1 MEEIDDF
8 DIEIKVS
15 DPEKVGKQGNVAIK
29 YHPPTYL
36 TSSSL
41 ATLGD
46 GMGAYMQYKV
56 TTTVSHIMFEL
67 FY

>member
-1 MEEIDDF
+1 MEETDDF

-29 YHPPTYL
+29 YHPHIYL
-36 TSSSL
+36 TNSSL